1 MYVHD
6 TYDQKYKTNRYNGK
20 STRKFICFIGEKVF
34 LVENQ
39 VKREFLIL
47 LFESEKDLED
57 KRKLFF

>member
-1 MYVHD
+1 M
-6 TYDQKYKTNRYNGK
+6 YNGK
-20 STRKFICFIGEKVF
+20 STRKFIFIGEKVF